1 MFMWISFLFL
11 SVLCAEGAV
20 AALSTE
26 SGTLKQSVEA
36 PGIPTTITS
45 KKMTVRNQDG
55 QAVFE
60 GMVVLTRGALVVHSD
75 RMVVSFRSRKPD
87 LKSKSPNGTSRGA
100 PAQSPSPSQEGGA
113 GAASTISNRSVSR
126 IEAMADTNHV
136 KIEYENGNAT
146 CQKAVYFV
154 EGEKVVLTGDPV
166 AWERGTRV
174 SGQQITLFLAE
185 ERSVVEGGSHVRI
198 EGEGANTP

>member
-1 MFMWISFLFL
+1 MFTWISYLLL
-11 SVLCAEGAV
+11 SALCAESAS
-20 AALSTE
+20 AALSTD
-26 SGTLKQSVEA
+26 SGTLKRSVEA
-36 PGIPTTITS
+36 PGVPTTITS
-45 KKMTVRNQDG
+45 KKMTVRNQDS

-60 GMVVLTRGALVVHSD
+60 GMVVLTRGSLIVHSD
-75 RMVVSFRSRKPD
+75 KMVVSFHSRKHD
-87 LKSKSPNGTSRGA
+87 LEPQSSGNTNHGEA
-100 PAQSPSPSQEGGA
+100 AQSLSSSKAG

-126 IEAMADTNHV
+126 IEATADTHHV

-154 EGEKVVLTGDPV
+154 DGEKVVLTGDPV

-174 SGQQITLFLAE
+174 SGQQITIFLAE

>member
-1 MFMWISFLFL
+1 MFMWISFPLL
-11 SVLCAEGAV
+11 SAIWAASAS

-26 SGTLKQSVEA
+26 SGTLKRSVEA
-36 PGIPTTITS
+36 PGVPTTITS
-45 KKMTVRNQDG
+45 KKMTVRNHDS

-60 GMVVLTRGALVVHSD
+60 GMVVLTRGSLVVRSD
-75 RMVVSFRSRKPD
+75 KMVVSFHSRKRD
-87 LKSKSPNGTSRGA
+87 LMQPSSGDTNHGES
-100 PAQSPSPSQEGGA
+100 AQNLSPSKGG
-113 GAASTISNRSVSR
+113 GAASAISNRSVSQ
-126 IEAMADTNHV
+126 IEATADTHHV
-136 KIEYENGNAT
+136 KIEYESGNAT

-154 EGEKVVLTGDPV
+154 DGEKVVLTGDPV

-174 SGQQITLFLAE
+174 SGKQITIFLAE

>member
-1 MFMWISFLFL
+1 MYMWISFLLL
-11 SVLCAEGAV
+11 SVVYAEGAV

-36 PGIPTTITS
+36 PGVPTTITS

-75 RMVVSFRSRKPD
+75 KMVVSFRSRKPD
-87 LKSKSPNGTSRGA
+87 LKPKSPNGTNHGA
-100 PAQSPSPSQEGGA
+100 PVQSLSSSKEGDG

-126 IEAMADTNHV
+126 IEATADTNHV

-146 CQKAVYFV
+146 CQKAVYLV
-154 EGEKVVLTGDPV
+154 DGEKVVLTGNPG
-166 AWERGTRV
+166 AGRNRATR
-174 SGQQITLFLAE
+174 
-185 ERSVVEGGSHVRI
+185 
-198 EGEGANTP
+198 